1 MKSRRLVATVA
12 SACTFG
18 LIVGLGTVAFVGS
31 AGAAS
36 HSGNRKYEVTLN
48 GTSAVPP
55 ADLDGT
61 GTGKV
66 KVKAKQSTVCVV
78 FKKIAN
84 IGPAIAAHIHQA
96 PAGMNGPIVVPLA
109 TPVQAG
115 KYQKSK
121 TCAVVSAT
129 LLAGLQNNPS
139 GFYLN
144 VHTGAF
150 PSGAIR
156 GQLPLA

>member
-1 MKSRRLVATVA
+1 M
-12 SACTFG
+12 
-18 LIVGLGTVAFVGS
+18 
-31 AGAAS
+31 
-36 HSGNRKYEVTLN
+36 
-48 GTSAVPP
+48 
-55 ADLDGT
+55 GT
-61 GTGKV
+61 GTV

-78 FKKIAN
+78 FKKISG

-96 PAGMNGPIVVPLA
+96 PVGVDGPIVVPLA

-115 KYQKSK
+115 KFQKSK
-121 TCAVVSAT
+121 TCSVVSAT

-150 PSGAIR
+150 PGGAIR
-156 GQLPLA
+156 GQVG